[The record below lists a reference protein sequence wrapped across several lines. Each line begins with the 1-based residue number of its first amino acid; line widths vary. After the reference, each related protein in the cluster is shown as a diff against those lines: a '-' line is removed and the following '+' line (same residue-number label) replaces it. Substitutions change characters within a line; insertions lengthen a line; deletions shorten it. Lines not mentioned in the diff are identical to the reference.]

1 MSTPRPTPSN
11 SRRLQQPLHSLLA
24 QRPKNCM
31 IMSANSPTPR
41 GEVEE
46 TLQLRRSPRLAAGRT
61 PNAVVPPAVVNNAA
75 AAGAAPTGA
84 RRNLSGAGN
93 PRPHSSAPPRAS
105 PPTPPGA
112 PSTMRGHV
120 NDQQMDRPPRQR
132 VGSGPRFS
140 IAEMES
146 MLTSIEQVLPIGPDE
161 WERVADNHGSE
172 FPNANREAQSLRR
185 KFQALYNVR
194 IPTGDPQCPA
204 HVRKAKRIKNLIEER
219 ADASNLSGIGAD
231 LGFPVPEGE
240 EAANNMQ
247 DIQQPTAQQEEASP
261 AGENAPTTQR
271 ILFGAGD
278 TPRTEQQHVSSGVER
293 TAPRF
298 PRPLVSRTPSIV
310 VSTPNNNI
318 DTNNNSRG
326 DQLHTL
332 LVTNML
338 TRMERE
344 DTDREERRAAAA
356 QQQMAMQQQQQLTMA
371 MVTGM
376 MAVVSAL
383 NPSAAAAVRTAAA
396 TEAAVSTTGIGA
408 APPAAENN
416 NRNTTTNTSEGGG
429 HDQEA

>member
-1 MSTPRPTPSN
+1 
-11 SRRLQQPLHSLLA
+11 
-24 QRPKNCM
+24 
-31 IMSANSPTPR
+31 
-41 GEVEE
+41 
-46 TLQLRRSPRLAAGRT
+46 
-61 PNAVVPPAVVNNAA
+61 
-75 AAGAAPTGA
+75 
-84 RRNLSGAGN
+84 
-93 PRPHSSAPPRAS
+93 
-105 PPTPPGA
+105 
-112 PSTMRGHV
+112 
-120 NDQQMDRPPRQR
+120 
-132 VGSGPRFS
+132 
-140 IAEMES
+140 MES

-396 TEAAVSTTGIGA
+396 TDAAVSTTGIGA